1 MRPTALLVIFWDLGS
16 PKHREQPPPP
26 QHDVWQRPWVHPEP
40 PRRCRRIPATD
51 PRSWRVPAARQ
62 LLLSPTKGIKL
73 LIRGKINFKW
83 LQRSSPS
90 GSYPPVL
97 PPQLLPKPCL
107 MNREASRKGDCT
119 SSRAKKKSLIM
130 LLLFFFS
137 YFPPGR
143 GGGTASRRLRALLLF
158 LKEGKVTCPKIA
170 QRGGKARNR
179 NEIPAPNP
187 LH

>member
-1 MRPTALLVIFWDLGS
+1 MRPTALLVIFGDLGS

-26 QHDVWQRPWVHPEP
+26 QHDVWQCPWVHPEP

-119 SSRAKKKSLIM
+119 SSRAKKKCLIM
-130 LLLFFFS
+130 LLLFFFFL
-137 YFPPGR
+137 FPPWKR
-143 GGGTASRRLRALLLF
+143 RWHRFPASPSAAFIFKRRESDVPENSTARWQSQ
-158 LKEGKVTCPKIA
+158 E
-170 QRGGKARNR
+170 
-179 NEIPAPNP
+179 
-187 LH
+187 